1 MCSKSSFFFKEHMAS
16 IFFLIFFGE
25 VIRPQKNEADKSR
38 GYKGRFFAFCDVF
51 GFYIT
56 IGVTNFFDN

>member
-1 MCSKSSFFFKEHMAS
+1 MAS